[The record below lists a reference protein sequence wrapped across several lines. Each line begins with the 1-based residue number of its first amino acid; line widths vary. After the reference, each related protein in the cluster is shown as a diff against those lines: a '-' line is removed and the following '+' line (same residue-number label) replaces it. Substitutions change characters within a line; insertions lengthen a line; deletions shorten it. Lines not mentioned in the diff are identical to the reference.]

1 MYMREK
7 EKRDTQKTMIRKNRT
22 GERIAKDG
30 K

>member
-1 MYMREK
+1 MREK
-7 EKRDTQKTMIRKNRT
+7 EQKKDTQKSMIRKNRT